1 MLLSSKIAR
10 RVAGVSLAGA
20 LFAAPAA
27 LLAGTASAA
36 EPAATVQVDPAGTEV
51 ARPDHRDGDRPW
63 DGQRN
68 DRRDDHRAPETFR
81 QFQQQFLPPTGSA
94 L

>member
-1 MLLSSKIAR
+1 MLSSKIAR

-36 EPAATVQVDPAGTEV
+36 EPADTVQVESAGTEV

-63 DGQRN
+63 DGRRN
-68 DRRDDHRAPETFR
+68 DRRDDHRAPD
-81 QFQQQFLPPTGSA
+81 QFQQFQQFLPPTGSA